1 MKKLNKFCLV
11 APSFIAFG
19 LLVLYMTNVLTH
31 KYILTISFIVVLV
44 ISTITC
50 LKKHITNDNK

>member
-11 APSFIAFG
+11 VPLFIAFG
-19 LLVLYMTNVLTH
+19 LIVLYMTNVLTH
-31 KYILTISFIVVLV
+31 KYLLTISFIFVLV

-50 LKKHITNDNK
+50 LKKHITNDNE